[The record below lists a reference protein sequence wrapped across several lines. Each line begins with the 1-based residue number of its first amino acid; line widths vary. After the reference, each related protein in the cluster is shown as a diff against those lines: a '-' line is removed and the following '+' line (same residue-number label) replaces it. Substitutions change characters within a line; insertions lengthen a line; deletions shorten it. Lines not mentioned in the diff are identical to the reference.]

1 VTKRRFWWIFLVVVV
16 GVFLSWL
23 LISTVAK
30 HAEGW
35 FRDPTT
41 DKDFSCRILMERAR
55 SQYVIGKLVVLK
67 VRLTNHMERDVVI
80 RDCAQHYPF
89 FSFEVTDPA
98 GKQLVLGKK
107 LSSSM
112 TGIKPEWRT
121 IKPGRIYDVEIDLAD
136 WYDISQVGRYTIKA
150 NWCARAKQAPYAR
163 ESNTVNIAVV
173 PREQREIAELI
184 YRATLITKNG
194 MSEQRAQGKLI
205 EMDDRAVPA
214 LLQWVELEKVNKGL
228 PRDHNVWWNFH
239 HALEVLSQI
248 GSKKARK
255 TISESNIGSEEYRK
269 LLLRRIDIWQSEDR
283 FGKLIKALDE
293 PRLGRKW
300 AIFKLAILG
309 DKCAIPVLE
318 KIAQKDKSLDI
329 RETAKDALA
338 HLKDPNVPMRYIYHR
353 RSQEIELTPSADTYR
368 IGEPIK
374 INCNL
379 IAGEYGSQTLVKF
392 SKPAWHFLP
401 WGFGHPDMNKSQPFI
416 FQMQQKKKRRYDRLL
431 PVKELHENEER
442 LVNSKKEPLDGYI
455 DITKLGEKS
464 NFTLRPDESRFFMVE
479 DINKAFKITEPG
491 EYQVYVSS
499 FGYVVSNTI
508 SINIHPME

>member
-1 VTKRRFWWIFLVVVV
+1 
-16 GVFLSWL
+16 
-23 LISTVAK
+23 
-30 HAEGW
+30 
-35 FRDPTT
+35 
-41 DKDFSCRILMERAR
+41 MERVR

-150 NWCARAKQAPYAR
+150 NWCVRAKQAPYAR

-194 MSEQRAQGKLI
+194 MSERRAQLKLV
-205 EMDDRAVPA
+205 EMGDKVVPT
-214 LLQWVELEKVNKGL
+214 LLEWVELEELNGG
-228 PRDHNVWWNFH
+228 PHGGWNSFH
-239 HALEVLSQI
+239 DVIGVLSQI
-248 GSKKARK
+248 GSKEARK
-255 TISESNIGSEEYRK
+255 LIAKNKHLHPEQYRTM
-269 LLLRRIDIWQSEDR
+269 LLKRIDIWQSEDR
-283 FGKLIKALDE
+283 FEKLIKALDE

-300 AIFKLAILG
+300 AIFKLGVLG
-309 DKCAIPVLE
+309 DKRAISLL
-318 KIAQKDKSLDI
+318 KRIAVEDEQADI

-464 NFTLRPDESRFFMVE
+464 NFTLKPDESRFFMVE

>member
-1 VTKRRFWWIFLVVVV
+1 
-16 GVFLSWL
+16 
-23 LISTVAK
+23 
-30 HAEGW
+30 
-35 FRDPTT
+35 
-41 DKDFSCRILMERAR
+41 MEQAR

-121 IKPGRIYDVEIDLAD
+121 IKPGRIYDVKIDLAD

-150 NWCARAKQAPYAR
+150 NWCVQAKQAPYAR

-194 MSEQRAQGKLI
+194 MSERRAQLKLV
-205 EMDDRAVPA
+205 EMGDKVVPT
-214 LLQWVELEKVNKGL
+214 LLEWMELEDLNGG
-228 PRDHNVWWNFH
+228 PHGGWNSFH
-239 HALEVLSQI
+239 DVIGVLSQI
-248 GSKKARK
+248 GSKEARK
-255 TISESNIGSEEYRK
+255 LIAKNKHLHPEQYRTM
-269 LLLRRIDIWQSEDR
+269 LLKRIDIWQSEDR
-283 FGKLIKALDE
+283 FEKLIKALDE

-300 AIFKLAILG
+300 AIFKLGVLG
-309 DKCAIPVLE
+309 DKRAISLL
-318 KIAQKDKSLDI
+318 KRIAVEDEQADI
-329 RETAKDALA
+329 RETAKDALS

-464 NFTLRPDESRFFMVE
+464 NFTLKPDESRFFMVE